1 MASYGWRESRSVA
14 EGLFEEGHRFS
25 FLQAVRLL
33 EELYDERTPPGEGV
47 DPQREVVRFRHAVR
61 MDFPPGD
68 VELVRPAAKGEP
80 AEMVVNILGLAGALG
95 PLPPAVSELIV
106 ERTFRKDKA
115 FRDFLDIFNH
125 RLVSLLYRA
134 RKKYRP
140 AIDVSDAVNRTA
152 RTTSPRP
159 NTKAPDRGRVAR
171 VLYSFLGLGTPHL
184 LRRMEMPDRALLPYA
199 GLFVDRYR
207 STPGLVRL
215 LEDYFGVPVDIA
227 QFEGRW
233 DAIED
238 DDVTRI
244 GHSGQNQLLGG
255 GAVLGRR
262 LWSDDSGFRVQ
273 LGALTFV
280 QFLSFLPNG
289 VAFRAL
295 IAAVQFYVREELGFT
310 IGLTLAAADVPK
322 LGLGAA
328 NLFLG
333 WTSWLTRSASAGN
346 DSQVELMGR
355 P

>member
-14 EGLFEEGHRFS
+14 EGLFEEGHRFA

-68 VELVRPAAKGEP
+68 VESVHPGAKGEP

-140 AIDVSDAVNRTA
+140 AIDTR
-152 RTTSPRP
+152 
-159 NTKAPDRGRVAR
+159 APDRGRVAT
-171 VLYSFLGLGTPHL
+171 VLYSFLGLSTPHL
-184 LRRMEMPDRALLPYA
+184 LGRMEMRDRALLPYA
-199 GLFVDRYR
+199 GLCVDRYR
-207 STPGLVRL
+207 STAGLVRL

-227 QFEGRW
+227 QFAGRW

-244 GHSGQNQLLGG
+244 GESGQNQLLGG

-262 LWSDDSGFRVQ
+262 LWSDDSSFRVQ

-289 VAFRAL
+289 SAFRAL
-295 IAAVQFYVREELGFT
+295 VAAVQFYVREELGFT
-310 IGLTLAAADVPK
+310 IGLTLAAAEVPV
-322 LGLGAA
+322 LRLGAGQGI
-328 NLFLG
+328 FLG
-333 WTSWLTRSASAGN
+333 WTSWLKRRPSVAN
-346 DSQVELMGR
+346 DSQVKLMGR